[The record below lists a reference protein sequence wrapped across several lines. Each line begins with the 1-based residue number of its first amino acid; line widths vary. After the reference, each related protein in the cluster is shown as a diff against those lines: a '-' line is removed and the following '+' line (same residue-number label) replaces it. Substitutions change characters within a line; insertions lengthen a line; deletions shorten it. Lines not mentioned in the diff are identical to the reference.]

1 MIRVFF
7 DNNEINADYIRR
19 LSQSAQLFTDTFKVG
34 STVCRTVELDVDRV
48 GVSKH
53 PSSVIIKE
61 DDKTLFTLQ
70 VDNVDET
77 NKQYYAYT
85 LVDGMVNLN
94 AVYD

>member
-1 MIRVFF
+1 MLKVYF
-7 DNNEINADYIRR
+7 DNQEVNADYIRK
-19 LSQSAQLFTDTFKVG
+19 LSQSAQLFTDTFKLG
-34 STVCRTVELDVDRV
+34 STVCRTVELDVDRA

-61 DDKTLFTLQ
+61 DDTTLLTLQ

-77 NKQYYAYT
+77 NKQYYAYS
-85 LVDGMVNLN
+85 LVDKMVNLN